1 MNEAIVNR
9 RAFGMGVATVCTTLA
24 VYPEA
29 HAAPVPPPL
38 KQPPIPD
45 PLVEFDGKAHLNPKV
60 LASGIV
66 VATGVVRTTKDW
78 KILHVEVKWQK
89 TSVTNVSRIQNA
101 IVDMTVD
108 PPTWKIQIENVETG
122 EYWFD
127 TNVMYVTP
135 DGSKM
140 RDHSFDKRRVY
151 VAAAP
156 K

>member
-9 RAFGMGVATVCTTLA
+9 RAFGLGVATVCTLA
-24 VYPEA
+24 VYSET
-29 HAAPVPPPL
+29 HAAPAPARVDPL
-38 KQPPIPD
+38 VPD

-66 VATGVVRTTKDW
+66 VATGVVRPTKDW

-89 TSVTNVSRIQNA
+89 TSVTNTGNIQNA
-101 IVDMTVD
+101 ILDMTVD

-127 TNVMYVTP
+127 TNVMFVTP
-135 DGSKM
+135 DGAKM
-140 RDHSFDKRRVY
+140 REHSFDKRRVY

>member
-9 RAFGMGVATVCTTLA
+9 RAFGLGVAAVCTLA
-24 VYPEA
+24 VYSET
-29 HAAPVPPPL
+29 HAAPAPARVD
-38 KQPPIPD
+38 PPIPD

-66 VATGVVRTTKDW
+66 VATGVVRPPKDC

-89 TSVTNVSRIQNA
+89 TSVTNTGNIQNA

-127 TNVMYVTP
+127 TNVMYKTP
-135 DGSKM
+135 DGTEM
-140 RDHSFDKRRVY
+140 REHSFDKRRVY

>member
-9 RAFGMGVATVCTTLA
+9 RAFGLGVAAVCTLA
-24 VYPEA
+24 VYSET
-29 HAAPVPPPL
+29 HAAPVPAPVNPPF
-38 KQPPIPD
+38 IPD

-60 LASGIV
+60 LPSGIV
-66 VATGVVRTTKDW
+66 VATGVVRPPKDC

-89 TSVTNVSRIQNA
+89 TSVTNAGNIQNA
-101 IVDMTVD
+101 ILDMTVD

-127 TNVMYVTP
+127 TSVMYTTP
-135 DGSKM
+135 DGTKM
-140 RDHSFDKRRVY
+140 RTDSFDKRRVY

>member
-9 RAFGMGVATVCTTLA
+9 RAFGLGVAAVCTLA

-29 HAAPVPPPL
+29 HAAPAPARVD
-38 KQPPIPD
+38 PPIPD
-45 PLVEFDGKAHLNPKV
+45 LLVEFDGKAHLNPKV
-60 LASGIV
+60 LVSGIV
-66 VATGVVRTTKDW
+66 VATGVVRPTKDW

-127 TNVMYVTP
+127 TNVMYKTP
-135 DGSKM
+135 DGTEM
-140 RDHSFDKRRVY
+140 REVSYDKRRVY
-151 VAAAP
+151 VTAAP

>member
-9 RAFGMGVATVCTTLA
+9 RAFGLGVAAVCTLA

-29 HAAPVPPPL
+29 HAAPAPARVD
-38 KQPPIPD
+38 PPIPD

-60 LASGIV
+60 LVSGIV
-66 VATGVVRTTKDW
+66 VATGVVRPPKDC
-78 KILHVEVKWQK
+78 KILDVEVKWQK
-89 TSVTNVSRIQNA
+89 TSVTNVSNIQNA

-127 TNVMYVTP
+127 TNVMYKTP
-135 DGSKM
+135 DGTEM
-140 RDHSFDKRRVY
+140 REHSYDKRRVY
-151 VAAAP
+151 VTAAP

>member
-1 MNEAIVNR
+1 MVEAIVNR
-9 RAFGMGVATVCTTLA
+9 RAFGLGVAAVCTLA

-29 HAAPVPPPL
+29 HAAPAPARVD
-38 KQPPIPD
+38 PPIPD

-60 LASGIV
+60 LPSGIV
-66 VATGVVRTTKDW
+66 VATGVVRPPKDC
-78 KILHVEVKWQK
+78 KILHVQVKWQK
-89 TSVTNVSRIQNA
+89 TGTTNVSRIQNA
-101 IVDMTVD
+101 ILDMSVD

-127 TNVMYVTP
+127 TNVMYKTP
-135 DGSKM
+135 DGTEM
-140 RDHSFDKRRVY
+140 REDSFDKRRVY